1 MEYGFV
7 IDNQRC
13 IGCHACT
20 VACKA
25 EHQVPLGSF
34 RTWVKN
40 VEKGTFP
47 DVRRHFT
54 VLRCN
59 HCADAPCVNICPTR
73 ALLHRPDAIVDF
85 DSAHCIG
92 CKACMAACPYDAI
105 YIDPDTSTAAKCNYC
120 AHRIE
125 IQMEPPCVTVCP
137 EQAIIAGDLSDSR
150 SRISGLLALRQV
162 SVRKPEKGTRPRV
175 YYIGADDVSLAPEA
189 AARSGSYAWA
199 ERPAGE
205 ADPPVP
211 RLPDE
216 APARVSYDISHERPW
231 GPGVSL
237 HLWTKS
243 LAAGPLLV
251 AALLMLMRYVRAP
264 ILFGIYAPCL
274 ALAMTAATVLLL
286 IRDLGRPERFLK
298 ILFHP
303 NPRSWLVWGAYALT
317 AFFVVAL
324 LWLAAGVA
332 ELEGIL
338 TRLLWPVL
346 LLAALAA
353 GYSAFLLA
361 QARGR
366 DLWQSRLLFPHLIV
380 QAFLAGSAALSLG
393 ALYLGS
399 GRMLAGFLLRCLLG
413 GLCVHGILV
422 LNEIGIP
429 HGTEAGNG
437 AVRYMLRGPLSRLFW
452 IGALLVGF
460 VIPVN
465 LLALYFAG
473 PFSGLQLAV
482 PAAALS
488 LLGLLAYEH
497 CYIRAGQ
504 ALPLS

>member
-25 EHQVPLGSF
+25 EHEVPLGSF

-40 VEKGTFP
+40 VEKGSFP

-73 ALLHRPDAIVDF
+73 ALFHRRDAIVDF
-85 DSAHCIG
+85 NSAHCIG

-105 YIDPDTSTAAKCNYC
+105 YIDPDTGSAAKCNYC

-125 IQMEPPCVTVCP
+125 IKMEPPCVTVCP

-150 SRISGLLALRQV
+150 SRISSLLALRQV

-175 YYIGADDVSLAPEA
+175 YYIGADDVSLAPETA
-189 AARSGSYAWA
+189 AQSGSYAWA
-199 ERPAGE
+199 ERPATE
-205 ADPPVP
+205 AAPFVS
-211 RLPDE
+211 RLPGD

-231 GPGVSL
+231 GLGVSL
-237 HLWTKS
+237 YLWTKS
-243 LAAGPLLV
+243 LAAGPILT
-251 AALLMLMRYVRAP
+251 AALLMLLHYMRAP
-264 ILFGIYAPCL
+264 ILLGMYAPSL
-274 ALAMTAATVLLL
+274 ALAMTVATVLLL
-286 IRDLGRPERFLK
+286 IGDLERPGRFLK
-298 ILFHP
+298 IVFHP
-303 NPRSWLVWGAYALT
+303 NPRSWLVWGSYSLT
-317 AFFVVAL
+317 AFFVVAF
-324 LWLAAGVA
+324 LWLAAGA
-332 ELEGIL
+332 AGLEGIL
-338 TRLLWPVL
+338 TRLLWPGL

-380 QAFLAGSAALSLG
+380 QAFLAGSAALALG
-393 ALYLGS
+393 AAYLGS
-399 GRMLAGFLLRCLLG
+399 GRMIADFLLRCLLG
-413 GLCVHGILV
+413 GLCVHGIFILS
-422 LNEIGIP
+422 EIGIP
-429 HGTEAGNG
+429 HGSEAGNG
-437 AVRYMLRGPLSRLFW
+437 AVRYMLQGPLSQLFW
-452 IGALLVGF
+452 IGAVFIGF
-460 VIPVN
+460 VAPVN
-465 LLALYFAG
+465 MLALYFAG
-473 PFSGLQLAV
+473 AISDLQLGV
-482 PAAALS
+482 PAAVLS

-504 ALPLS
+504 ALALS